1 MGVCPYARVVIFAR
15 HDTFIDGRV
24 LNGEGSVEVL
34 RSTDARKGRF
44 EADRAEREVLRGDGA
59 VGQGVVQRGLADVG
73 HADQADLLSEKREG

>member
-1 MGVCPYARVVIFAR
+1 MIFAR

-44 EADRAEREVLRGDGA
+44 EADRADIFLGK
-59 VGQGVVQRGLADVG
+59 
-73 HADQADLLSEKREG
+73 EKNAFSRAAPGTRR